1 MQTWQLQEAKA
12 HLSEIIR
19 LSAKQGPQIFTV
31 RGKEEAVLV
40 SKQDYERLTGSKPNF
55 FDFMSQS
62 PLKGLDISFKRDRY
76 IPGLEVIRLR
86 E

>member
-1 MQTWQLQEAKA
+1 MQRWQLQEAKA

-19 LSAKQGPQIFTV
+19 LSAQQGPQIFTV

-40 SKQDYERLTGSKPNF
+40 SKQDYERLTGSKPNL

-62 PLKGLDISFKRDRY
+62 PLKGLEISFERDRSK
-76 IPGLEVIRLR
+76 IRDVDI
-86 E
+86 

>member
-19 LSAKQGPQIFTV
+19 LSVQQGPQIFTV

-40 SKQDYERLTGSKPNF
+40 SKQDYERLTGSKLNF

-62 PLKGLDISFKRDRY
+62 PLKGLDIPIERDRSK
-76 IPGLEVIRLR
+76 IRDIDL
-86 E
+86 